1 METLL
6 PLTQA
11 DGSEDERPLARFAH
25 ADRIN
30 ADIGTSEW
38 RLTAQRH
45 QGRSYALVLP
55 TGKGVAQLT
64 QGQARLRAPCL
75 LWLPPGLGQMIHIDP
90 GSEGFMLALSEDLI
104 ARAVT
109 GHRTSGELRGVADR
123 LIHAD
128 GTSLSAHIASLM
140 HAAEAIHRE
149 LRSLDEGG
157 VNMIMSHLTVIL
169 VYAWRLAGFHLPQ
182 PEANRSGSAI
192 FQRFLHAVE
201 LHFREDWPIARYAS
215 QLGVSER
222 RLHGAVTKAAGR
234 SPVQLLHLRILE
246 EARARLEQSSL
257 PIAQIGYGLG
267 FRDPAQFSRF
277 FKTAVGVS
285 PGAFRRQRLQET
297 RKDTTF
303 AAWP

>member
-1 METLL
+1 MEALL
-6 PLTQA
+6 SSAQG
-11 DGSEDERPLARFAH
+11 DGSRDEWPLARFAH

-38 RLTAQRH
+38 RLTARRH
-45 QGRSYALVLP
+45 HGRSYALVLSA
-55 TGKGVAQLT
+55 GRGVAQLT
-64 QGQARLRAPCL
+64 QGQVKLRAPCL
-75 LWLPPGLGQMIHIDP
+75 LWLPPGLGQIIHLDP
-90 GSEGFMLALSEDLI
+90 GSEGFMLALSEDLV

-109 GHRTSGELRGVADR
+109 GHRTSGELRAVADR

-128 GTSLSAHIASLM
+128 GAGVSAHIAALI

-149 LRSLDEGG
+149 LRSPGDGG
-157 VNMIMSHLTVIL
+157 MNMIMSHVTVIL
-169 VYAWRLAGFHLPQ
+169 VHAWRLAGFHLPQ
-182 PEANRSGSAI
+182 QETNRSGSAI
-192 FQRFLHAVE
+192 FQRFLHAIE

-285 PGAFRRQRLQET
+285 PGAFRRQRMQEN

>member
-1 METLL
+1 M
-6 PLTQA
+6 PPTQA
-11 DGSEDERPLARFAH
+11 ESGQDEWLLARFAH

-45 QGRSYALVLP
+45 QGRSYALVLSA
-55 TGKGVAQLT
+55 GRGVAQLT
-64 QGQARLRAPCL
+64 QGQVRLRAPCL
-75 LWLPPGLGQMIHIDP
+75 LWLPPGLGQIIHIDP

-104 ARAVT
+104 AAAVT

-128 GTSLSAHIASLM
+128 GLNAHIAALM

-149 LRSLDEGG
+149 LRRPDEGG
-157 VNMIMSHLTVIL
+157 LNMIMSHVTVIL

-182 PEANRSGSAI
+182 PEVNRSGSAI

-201 LHFREDWPIARYAS
+201 LHFREDWPISRYAS

-246 EARARLEQSSL
+246 EARARLEQSGL

-285 PGAFRRQRLQET
+285 PGAFRRQRLQEN

>member
-1 METLL
+1 M
-6 PLTQA
+6 PPTQTE
-11 DGSEDERPLARFAH
+11 SSRDEWPLARFAH

-45 QGRSYALVLP
+45 QGRSYALVLSA
-55 TGKGVAQLT
+55 GRGVAQLT
-64 QGQARLRAPCL
+64 QGQVRLRAPSL
-75 LWLPPGLGQMIHIDP
+75 LWLPPGLGQIIHIDP

-104 ARAVT
+104 AAAVS

-128 GTSLSAHIASLM
+128 GAGLNAHISPLM

-149 LRSLDEGG
+149 LRRPDEGG
-157 VNMIMSHLTVIL
+157 MNMITSHVTVIL
-169 VYAWRLAGFHLPQ
+169 VYAWRLAGFHLPP
-182 PEANRSGSAI
+182 PEVGSSGSAI

-201 LHFREDWPIARYAS
+201 LHFREDWPISRYAS

-222 RLHGAVTKAAGR
+222 RLHGAVTKVTGR
-234 SPVQLLHLRILE
+234 SPLQLLHLRILE
-246 EARARLEQSSL
+246 EARARLEQSGL

-277 FKTAVGVS
+277 FKAAVGVS
-285 PGAFRRQRLQET
+285 PGAFRRQQLQRN

>member
-1 METLL
+1 M
-6 PLTQA
+6 PPTQA
-11 DGSEDERPLARFAH
+11 ESSQDEWPLARFAH

-45 QGRSYALVLP
+45 QGRSYALLLSA
-55 TGKGVAQLT
+55 GRGVAQLT
-64 QGQARLRAPCL
+64 QGQAGLRAPCL
-75 LWLPPGLGQMIHIDP
+75 LWLPPGLGQIIHIDS

-104 ARAVT
+104 AAAVT

-128 GTSLSAHIASLM
+128 GLNAHIAALM

-149 LRSLDEGG
+149 LRRPDEGG
-157 VNMIMSHLTVIL
+157 LNMIMSHVTVIL

-182 PEANRSGSAI
+182 PEVNRSGSAI

-201 LHFREDWPIARYAS
+201 LHFREDWPISRYAS

-246 EARARLEQSSL
+246 EARARLEQSGL

-285 PGAFRRQRLQET
+285 PGAFRRQRLQEN

>member
-1 METLL
+1 M
-6 PLTQA
+6 PPAQA
-11 DGSEDERPLARFAH
+11 ENGQDEWPLARFAH

-30 ADIGTSEW
+30 ADIGASEW

-45 QGRSYALVLP
+45 QGRSYALVLSA
-55 TGKGVAQLT
+55 GRGVAQLT

-75 LWLPPGLGQMIHIDP
+75 LWLPPGLGQAIHIDP
-90 GSEGFMLALSEDLI
+90 GSEGFMMALAEDLI
-104 ARAVT
+104 AAAVT
-109 GHRTSGELRGVADR
+109 GHRTSGELRSVADR

-128 GTSLSAHIASLM
+128 GAGASAAIARLM
-140 HAAEAIHRE
+140 HAAEAIHTE
-149 LRSLDEGG
+149 LRRPDEGG
-157 VNMIMSHLTVIL
+157 LNMIMSHVTVIL

-182 PEANRSGSAI
+182 PEVSRSGSAI

-222 RLHGAVTKAAGR
+222 RLHGAVTRAAGR
-234 SPVQLLHLRILE
+234 SPLQLLHLRILE
-246 EARARLEQSSL
+246 EARARLEQSGL

-285 PGAFRRQRLQET
+285 PGAFRRQRLQEN

>member
-1 METLL
+1 MEARL
-6 PLTQA
+6 PPTQA
-11 DGSEDERPLARFAH
+11 DSSQDEWPLARFAH
-25 ADRIN
+25 TDRIN
-30 ADIGTSEW
+30 ADIGASEW

-45 QGRSYALVLP
+45 QGRSYALVLSA
-55 TGKGVAQLT
+55 GRGVAQLT
-64 QGQARLRAPCL
+64 QGQATLCAPSL
-75 LWLPPGLGQMIHIDP
+75 LWLPPGLGQIIRIEP
-90 GSEGFMLALSEDLI
+90 GSEGFMMALTEDLI
-104 ARAVT
+104 AKAVS
-109 GHRTSGELRGVADR
+109 GHRTSGELRSVADR

-128 GTSLSAHIASLM
+128 GADLSARIVPLM
-140 HAAEAIHRE
+140 HAAQAIHQE
-149 LRSLDEGG
+149 LRSPGEGG
-157 VNMIMSHLTVIL
+157 MNMIMSHVTVIL
-169 VYAWRLAGFHLPQ
+169 VHAWRLAGFHLPQ

-222 RLHGAVTKAAGR
+222 RLHGTVTKAAGR
-234 SPVQLLHLRILE
+234 SPIQLLHLRILE
-246 EARARLEQSSL
+246 EARARLEQSGL

-277 FKTAVGVS
+277 FKTAMGVS
-285 PGAFRRQRLQET
+285 PGAFRRQQLQEN